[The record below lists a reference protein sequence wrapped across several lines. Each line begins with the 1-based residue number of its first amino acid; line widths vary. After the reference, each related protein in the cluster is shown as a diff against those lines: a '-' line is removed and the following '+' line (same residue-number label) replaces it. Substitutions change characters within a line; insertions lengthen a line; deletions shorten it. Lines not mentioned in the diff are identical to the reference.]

1 MHSIARQKQENK
13 QIKDRQTDIRP
24 MLYAMDINISK
35 NKTNK
40 QIKDKETDTRTML
53 YAMNIASMIRTDN
66 TAM

>member
-1 MHSIARQKQENK
+1 LRGKNRINK

>member
-1 MHSIARQKQENK
+1 
-13 QIKDRQTDIRP
+13 